1 MEDVITFRDGYSNNE
16 IKPLTNRV
24 KETFKIGD
32 WVAASPI
39 TRGDLFIGAI
49 TKESAKS
56 IYIEEKKGRKIR
68 LEKSSVF
75 NNLRRL

>member
-16 IKPLTNRV
+16 IKPLTNRL

-49 TKESAKS
+49 TKEDLK
-56 IYIEEKKGRKIR
+56 EK
-68 LEKSSVF
+68 
-75 NNLRRL
+75 